1 MSYPILK
8 LKCKDLFKKKRK
20 KERKEERKKG
30 KKGNKGKKT
39 SQWVQRP
46 AVGPEITFREKTHIK
61 Y

>member
-20 KERKEERKKG
+20 KERKEGEK
-30 KKGNKGKKT
+30 KGKKT

-46 AVGPEITFREKTHIK
+46 AVGQEITLREKTHIK